1 VTKNLELLAQI
12 SKHCAERQQEV
23 NGLVELLSDNI
34 VLARH
39 DEAYELAE
47 VLLPNAEVM
56 TVKTT
61 KLARTAAARTR
72 PSSFATLL
80 SQWKLSFGQTPACIG
95 AATARD
101 G

>member
-56 TVKTT
+56 NSIK
-61 KLARTAAARTR
+61 KMIQ
-72 PSSFATLL
+72 SFAM
-80 SQWKLSFGQTPACIG
+80 
-95 AATARD
+95 ARLQEIERRLNVMYD
-101 G
+101 TIIEKPVVVE